1 MDFLAFAIALPNV
14 NLQYPKVVIP
24 YTCTNFEK
32 GKHYIVNC
40 CYNGIA
46 EIENTTKI
54 QVKTDG
60 IFYENVFYPFKETY
74 FQITLCI
81 PKQYKL
87 RGN

>member
-1 MDFLAFAIALPNV
+1 M
-14 NLQYPKVVIP
+14 
-24 YTCTNFEK
+24 
-32 GKHYIVNC
+32 NC

-74 FQITLCI
+74 FPNNSLYSKAIQIARKLKLLFLTLN
-81 PKQYKL
+81 KL
-87 RGN
+87 

>member
-54 QVKTDG
+54 QVKLMEYSMKMYFILLKKLT
-60 IFYENVFYPFKETY
+60 